1 MTRREH
7 KEELTNEFQDDGG
20 RVLSQT
26 QNTISA
32 SVPSVLSVDLDT
44 YDRYGDRT
52 FSALDVNHN
61 GVINFGGPDR
71 VTGYTTAYIVK
82 NNALW
87 QEAAQ
92 TVYPDF
98 DSDRTVTTA
107 MSRRKLTNLGAY
119 ISVSENSGVCPL
131 KIPYAIALSSFRGL
145 DWHRSESYTCLPHE
159 ETG

>member
-1 MTRREH
+1 MS
-7 KEELTNEFQDDGG
+7 KS
-20 RVLSQT
+20 LSQV
-26 QNTISA
+26 SHA
-32 SVPSVLSVDLDT
+32 YDLD
-44 YDRYGDRT
+44 GDLL

-61 GVINFGGPDR
+61 GTIDFAGPDR
-71 VTGYTTAYIVK
+71 VTGHSSAFITK
-82 NNALW
+82 NNAIW
-87 QEAAQ
+87 QQATQ

-98 DSDRTVTTA
+98 DSDRAVTTA

-145 DWHRSESYTCLPHE
+145 DWHRSESYTGLPHE